1 MSIDVAFQRFRD
13 ANPVPNPAALQ
24 QRQVD
29 SDVFVASTQQ
39 RSMHMQS
46 TKTDHVD
53 LEPPRRRPRIGS
65 ALAIAAALVV
75 VGFGVGMLTSDRT
88 GNQAAAGLEQRVA
101 LVAAQAA
108 AYSDG
113 DFDGWVSYYTPDAS
127 LGNGLTAGGPDI
139 KILFSVS
146 AAANEQWVITG
157 LCQQG
162 ASPEQSSC
170 PMRQRNDFHGP
181 AGLDVEALYTF
192 TFDEDDKIVAY
203 ELDQGRAIA
212 NAPFNTFDIRFVQWL
227 AEAHPEVAL
236 DSVMQANLSG
246 GVLMT
251 AESMATALL
260 YVDEFIAQSD
270 DYPIQQDDAP

>member
-24 QRQVD
+24 PRPVD

-53 LEPPRRRPRIGS
+53 LEPPRRRPRIAS

-75 VGFGVGMLTSDRT
+75 VGFGVGMLTSNRT
-88 GNQAAAGLEQRVA
+88 GDQAAAGLERRVA

-127 LGNGLTAGGPDI
+127 LGNSGLTAGGPDI
-139 KILFSVS
+139 KILFPVS

-162 ASPEQSSC
+162 ASPEQTSC
-170 PMRQRNDFHGP
+170 PMRQRDDFYGP
-181 AGLDVEALYTF
+181 AGLAVEAVYTF
-192 TFDEDDKIVAY
+192 TFDEDDKIIAY

-212 NAPFNTFDIRFVQWL
+212 FAPWNTFDVRFAQWL
-227 AEAHPEVAL
+227 QEVHPEVDVKIL
-236 DSVMQANLSG
+236 FDPNLSG
-246 GVLMT
+246 VIVT
-251 AESMATALL
+251 AEYITTALL

-270 DYPIQQDDAP
+270 DYPIQQDAP

>member
-24 QRQVD
+24 PRPVD

-53 LEPPRRRPRIGS
+53 LEPPRRRPRIAS

-75 VGFGVGMLTSDRT
+75 VGFGVGMLTSNRT
-88 GNQAAAGLEQRVA
+88 GDQAAAGLERRVA

-108 AYSDG
+108 AYGDG
-113 DFDGWVSYYTPDAS
+113 HFDGWVSYYTPDAS
-127 LGNGLTAGGPDI
+127 LGNSGSAGGPDI
-139 KILFSVS
+139 KILFPVS
-146 AAANEQWVITG
+146 AVANEQWIITG
-157 LCQQG
+157 LCQEG
-162 ASPEQSSC
+162 ASPEQMSC
-170 PMRQRNDFHGP
+170 PMRQRNDFYGP
-181 AGLDVEALYTF
+181 AGLAVEALYTF
-192 TFDEDDKIVAY
+192 TFDEDDKIIAY
-203 ELDQGRAIA
+203 ELDQGGAIA
-212 NAPFNTFDIRFVQWL
+212 DAPFNTFDTRFVQWL
-227 AEAHPEVAL
+227 EEAHPEVSL
-236 DSVMQANLSG
+236 DTVMQANLSG

-270 DYPIQQDDAP
+270 DYPIQQDAR

>member
-24 QRQVD
+24 QRPVD

-127 LGNGLTAGGPDI
+127 LEHRAHGRGTRYQDPVLRVGG
-139 KILFSVS
+139 
-146 AAANEQWVITG
+146 
-157 LCQQG
+157 
-162 ASPEQSSC
+162 
-170 PMRQRNDFHGP
+170 RQRAMGHHR
-181 AGLDVEALYTF
+181 ALS
-192 TFDEDDKIVAY
+192 ARR
-203 ELDQGRAIA
+203 L
-212 NAPFNTFDIRFVQWL
+212 P
-227 AEAHPEVAL
+227 
-236 DSVMQANLSG
+236 
-246 GVLMT
+246 
-251 AESMATALL
+251 
-260 YVDEFIAQSD
+260 
-270 DYPIQQDDAP
+270 